1 MDVGTCTSIHCFS
14 VKHMVNEDVTR
25 SAQLDEGMC
34 YVMHLPSVCDASH
47 AKIIVFAVNSF
58 VPDTP
63 DHMLA

>member
-1 MDVGTCTSIHCFS
+1 
-14 VKHMVNEDVTR
+14 MVNKDIAR